1 MSAFGSSHAPSWLS
15 NLEYKG
21 DMFALSHPHT
31 PDSNP
36 KIYRV
41 ALEIQFLLLIIFL
54 AIRKYTHSQSEEC
67 SDTTATMELLI
78 SPRIFLTDSLVL
90 PPVLIF
96 LTLCYLTLSVD
107 MITFQ
112 NLNNIFHLATI
123 TLDLCHICVFV
134 HPSLHVCVTLVILG
148 SMHGD
153 PGCKAISS
161 LLFLPLNPFSSLCW
175 VCYWKGFLQEGLSW
189 KLADSRLDS

>member
-1 MSAFGSSHAPSWLS
+1 MSAFGSSHAPSRLS
-15 NLEYKG
+15 HLEYKG
-21 DMFALSHPHT
+21 DMFAFSHPHT

-54 AIRKYTHSQSEEC
+54 AIRKYTRSQSEEC

-96 LTLCYLTLSVD
+96 FDFMLPHSIGRHDYISETEQHFPFGYYHTRFMSHLCICSPISPCLCNSCNPGVNAWRPWLQGY
-107 MITFQ
+107 FQ
-112 NLNNIFHLATI
+112 PPCPSSESLFFFMLGLLLEGILAG
-123 TLDLCHICVFV
+123 
-134 HPSLHVCVTLVILG
+134 G
-148 SMHGD
+148 SFMEVGR
-153 PGCKAISS
+153 
-161 LLFLPLNPFSSLCW
+161 
-175 VCYWKGFLQEGLSW
+175 Q
-189 KLADSRLDS
+189 